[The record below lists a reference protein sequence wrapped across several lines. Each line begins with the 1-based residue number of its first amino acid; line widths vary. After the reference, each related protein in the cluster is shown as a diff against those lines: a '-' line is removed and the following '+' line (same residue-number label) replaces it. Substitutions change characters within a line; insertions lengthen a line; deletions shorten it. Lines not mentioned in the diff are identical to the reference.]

1 MVCLSHREGVWGVK
15 GEHKGEDK
23 GEDNYNNHKDNKDN
37 KGKGEEE
44 EGKDS

>member
-23 GEDNYNNHKDNKDN
+23 GEDNKDN

>member
-15 GEHKGEDK
+15 GEHK